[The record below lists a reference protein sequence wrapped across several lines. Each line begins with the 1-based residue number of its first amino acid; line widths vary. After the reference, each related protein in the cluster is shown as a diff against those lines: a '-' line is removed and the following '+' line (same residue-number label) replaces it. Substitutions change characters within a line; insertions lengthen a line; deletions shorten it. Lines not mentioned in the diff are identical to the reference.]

1 MITNTY
7 GRKTIKISNNS
18 ILVTIPYNKVNE
30 VGNKVGNKNSEIK
43 LNLSQI
49 KVLAEIRNKPN
60 IAIAEL
66 SKVCEISD
74 TAVDKILKTLKSFGI
89 IQRIGANKNGYWQV
103 KI

>member
-30 VGNKVGNKNSEIK
+30 VGNKNSEIK

-49 KVLAEIRNKPN
+49 KVLAEMRNKPN
-60 IAIAEL
+60 ITISEL
-66 SKVCEISD
+66 SKVCEISY
-74 TAVDKILKTLKSFGI
+74 TAVDKILKVLKSSGI

-103 KI
+103 SI

>member
-1 MITNTY
+1 M
-7 GRKTIKISNNS
+7 
-18 ILVTIPYNKVNE
+18 IPYSKVNE
-30 VGNKVGNKNSEIK
+30 VGNKVGNKIGNKNSELK

-60 IAIAEL
+60 ITIAEL

-74 TAVDKILKTLKSFGI
+74 TAVDKILKVLKSSGI